1 MPGPP
6 SIFDTPHAASA
17 APSSLSNYIQPNLGH
32 GLSIWWAFF
41 WPTTVISVV
50 LTIAANSWLKFL
62 YENSNVSGSLL
73 RPILKY
79 DLYIFSYIVAF
90 FAMYYIL
97 RKNFR
102 HFRIGLLSHR
112 GGLGSELLEPT
123 LRRTIRVWW
132 TYSWRTFVYGLIA
145 IFVTAIPRAVFVGL
159 FGWNHR
165 LEALVAALVGIA
177 LGGAVGLFVIYSNI
191 LDEDFGDFRVC
202 LLPKSEANVAP
213 ATPAADPAVS

>member
-6 SIFDTPHAASA
+6 SIFDTPRTASP

-32 GLSIWWAFF
+32 GLRIWWAFF
-41 WPTTVISVV
+41 WPTTLISVV
-50 LTIAANSWLKFL
+50 LTIAVNSWLKFL

-73 RPILKY
+73 RQILKY
-79 DLYIFSYIVAF
+79 DLYFISYIVAF
-90 FAMYYIL
+90 FAMYYVL

-112 GGLGSELLEPT
+112 GGDGSEILETT
-123 LRRTIRVWW
+123 LHRTARVWW
-132 TYSWRTFVYGLIA
+132 TYCWRSFIYGLVA
-145 IFVTAIPRAVFVGL
+145 TFVTAIPRAVLVGL
-159 FGWNHR
+159 FGWNR
-165 LEALVAALVGIA
+165 GLQSLVAALVSTA

-202 LLPKSEANVAP
+202 LLPRPEPNAVP
-213 ATPAADPAVS
+213 GTPAANPAVS

>member
-32 GLSIWWAFF
+32 GLRIWWAFF
-41 WPTTVISVV
+41 WPTTVISAV
-50 LTIAANSWLKFL
+50 LTIAANSYLKFL

-79 DLYIFSYIVAF
+79 DVYIFSYVVAF

-102 HFRIGLLSHR
+102 HFRIGLLTHR
-112 GGLGSELLEPT
+112 GGEGSEILETTLL
-123 LRRTIRVWW
+123 RTARVWW
-132 TYSWRTFVYGLIA
+132 TYSWRT
-145 IFVTAIPRAVFVGL
+145 
-159 FGWNHR
+159 
-165 LEALVAALVGIA
+165 ALS
-177 LGGAVGLFVIYSNI
+177 GAVGLFVVYSNI

-202 LLPKSEANVAP
+202 LLPRPEPNAVP
-213 ATPAADPAVS
+213 GTPAANPAVS

>member
-6 SIFDTPHAASA
+6 SIFDTPHTASP

-32 GLSIWWAFF
+32 GLRIWWAFF
-41 WPTTVISVV
+41 WPTTVISAV
-50 LTIAANSWLKFL
+50 LTIAVNSWLKAL
-62 YENSNVSGSLL
+62 YESSNVPGRFL

-79 DLYIFSYIVAF
+79 DPYILSYAVAF

-102 HFRIGLLSHR
+102 HFRIGLLSRR
-112 GGLGSELLEPT
+112 GGEGSEILETT
-123 LRRTIRVWW
+123 LRRTARVWW
-132 TYSWRTFVYGLIA
+132 TYSWRSFLYGLIA
-145 IFVTAIPRAVFVGL
+145 TFVTAVPSAVLVGL
-159 FGWNHR
+159 FAWNR
-165 LEALVAALVGIA
+165 GLQSLVAVLVSTA

-202 LLPKSEANVAP
+202 LLPRAEPNAVPGAP
-213 ATPAADPAVS
+213 AANPAVS

>member
-6 SIFDTPHAASA
+6 SIFDAPHAASA

-32 GLSIWWAFF
+32 GLRIWWAFF

-50 LTIAANSWLKFL
+50 LTIAVNSWLKAL
-62 YENSNVSGSLL
+62 YESSNVSGSLL

-79 DLYIFSYIVAF
+79 DPYILTYAVAF

-102 HFRIGLLSHR
+102 HFRIGLLSRR
-112 GGLGSELLEPT
+112 GGEGSEILETT
-123 LRRTIRVWW
+123 LRRTARVWW
-132 TYSWRTFVYGLIA
+132 TYSWRSFLYGLIA
-145 IFVTAIPRAVFVGL
+145 TFVTAVPSAVLVGL
-159 FGWNHR
+159 FAWNR
-165 LEALVAALVGIA
+165 GLQSLVAVLVSTV

-202 LLPKSEANVAP
+202 LLPRPEPNAVPGTPSAN
-213 ATPAADPAVS
+213 PAVS